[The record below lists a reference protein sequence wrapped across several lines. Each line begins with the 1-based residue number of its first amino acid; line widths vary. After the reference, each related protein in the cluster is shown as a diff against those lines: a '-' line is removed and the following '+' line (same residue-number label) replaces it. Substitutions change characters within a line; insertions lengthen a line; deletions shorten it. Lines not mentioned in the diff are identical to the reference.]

1 MNKKRVIA
9 TLAAC
14 GLVGV
19 LAIGGTMA
27 YLTSTQ
33 SATNTFT
40 VGKVN
45 VELNEPNFPGVDED
59 DEDPSDPEVDPNK
72 DTDDNG
78 IPDINEHQV
87 PNQETNKDPK
97 LTNTGVSDSVVFF
110 KVTVP
115 VREFT
120 HVASDGTV
128 GEKSRDELYYFKQG
142 YRASQ
147 HSPEGLNYEFS
158 AKNTVSTTITND
170 VVTDVANHW
179 NDDFWVELPE
189 EEEGADHSGEF
200 RTYVFGY
207 KYRLHGTKSV
217 VENTYPGA
225 SVSTDNT
232 IGETTVPL
240 FTKVQLKNFL
250 EGEIPSGEIE
260 NITVQAYAIQADNV
274 LADGAVIGTTG
285 EISKDNLGKIYKAY
299 VTQNKDITNS
309 NDGKASNNAG
319 SGMTDINNIEE
330 LDSINAQQ

>member
-158 AKNTVSTTITND
+158 AKNTSPVTIAND
-170 VVTDVANHW
+170 KVEDVANHW
-179 NDDFWVELPE
+179 NDNWIELEE
-189 EEEGADHSGEF
+189 EEEGKDHSGEY

-207 KYRLHGTKSV
+207 KHRLHGTKSV
-217 VENTYPGA
+217 VENTYDGA
-225 SVSTDNT
+225 SVNTDAT
-232 IGETTVPL
+232 IGETTIPL

-260 NITVQAYAIQADNV
+260 NITVQAYAIQADNI
-274 LADGAVIGTTG
+274 LADGGVVATTG
-285 EISKDNLGKIYKAY
+285 DISKDSLSKIYKAY
-299 VTQNKDITNS
+299 VTQNKDITTN
-309 NDGKASNNAG
+309 NDSKASGNAEH
-319 SGMTDINNIEE
+319 GMTDISNIEE
-330 LDSINAQQ
+330 LESINAQQ